1 MNTDLRIIRIREVEA
16 LTALKRSTIY
26 KKLSTDKT
34 FPRPIPLSDSDSRGA
49 PVGFVLSEVLAWIE
63 SRIEKREGR

>member
-1 MNTDLRIIRIREVEA
+1 MNTDLRIIRIREVVV
-16 LTALKRSTIY
+16 LTTLTRSTIY
-26 KKLSTDKT
+26 KKLRSDKT
-34 FPRPIPLSDSDSRGA
+34 FPRPVPLSDSNSRGA